1 MAYFG
6 APLYIGRLAS
16 KWEKSCVFNLLGQI
30 KVFSQ
35 PPGLQETLKL
45 WRSQAP
51 QTWRNVGELSERQ
64 QFLKC

>member
-6 APLYIGRLAS
+6 APLYTEKLAS

-30 KVFSQ
+30 KVFTQLS
-35 PPGLQETLKL
+35 GLQDTLKL
-45 WRSQAP
+45 
-51 QTWRNVGELSERQ
+51 WRNVGELSEKQ